1 MKQLEKTRITRDRI
15 ISAAMDE
22 FGKSGYSGAS
32 LNNIC
37 EHGIPKGLI
46 YHNFKGKDDLYLSCV
61 EICFN
66 GLTEY
71 INKAEVGN
79 DLQKYISA
87 RLCYFRENENEA
99 HIFFD
104 AVLQPPRALV
114 GKIDELREDLDSLNK
129 EIYGQILSSVTLREG
144 ISYDDALWYFS
155 VQQTMFNGYFSSP
168 AFCNIPFSE
177 KISIH
182 ESRLAS
188 MLDFMLYGI
197 AERKL

>member
-1 MKQLEKTRITRDRI
+1 MGVIMKQLEKTRITRDRI

-71 INKAEVGN
+71 INTAEVGN

-99 HIFFD
+99 HIF
-104 AVLQPPRALV
+104 LMQYC
-114 GKIDELREDLDSLNK
+114 SLP
-129 EIYGQILSSVTLREG
+129 E
-144 ISYDDALWYFS
+144 
-155 VQQTMFNGYFSSP
+155 
-168 AFCNIPFSE
+168 
-177 KISIH
+177 H
-182 ESRLAS
+182 
-188 MLDFMLYGI
+188 
-197 AERKL
+197 